1 MPRREKG
8 RGSLQD
14 QNMPHFNISYGG
26 GSVEGEAVETTKQL
40 VKYEKYVKGKVPGGT
55 LNTGG
60 RAGRVLLKEH
70 LVGPLPAG
78 SLLHAHT
85 WEKKRVNV
93 FLAVR
98 GNNDKDKFKYYFTP

>member
-1 MPRREKG
+1 MPRRVKG
-8 RGSLQD
+8 RGSPQD

-70 LVGPLPAG
+70 LVGAPP
-78 SLLHAHT
+78 SRVSPPPRSRM
-85 WEKKRVNV
+85 EKK
-93 FLAVR
+93 
-98 GNNDKDKFKYYFTP
+98 GKHISGC